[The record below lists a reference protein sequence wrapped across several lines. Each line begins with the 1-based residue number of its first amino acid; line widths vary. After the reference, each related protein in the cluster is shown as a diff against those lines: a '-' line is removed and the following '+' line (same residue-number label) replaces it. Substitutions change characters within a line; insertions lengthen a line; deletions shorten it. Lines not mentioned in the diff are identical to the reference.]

1 MTFCSTR
8 EDFRSDVSPPH
19 RQKHTF
25 LHLFNAADI
34 IIIIIRFFCLKTKR
48 LGRRKSSWETLG
60 DDLWYFEDPVS
71 GRFTQKRPEVNSNIK
86 KTTLKNPS
94 TSRFIH
100 GVTIQCLIQ
109 MKVSALVSWHTHTSQ
124 LINADKSQF

>member
-1 MTFCSTR
+1 MTFCWTR

-19 RQKHTF
+19 CQKHTF

-86 KTTLKNPS
+86 KTTLKKTLNVQIY
-94 TSRFIH
+94 SRRYNSMFNTNEGQRSH
-100 GVTIQCLIQ
+100 LLT
-109 MKVSALVSWHTHTSQ
+109 HTH
-124 LINADKSQF
+124 IPAHKRR